1 MTSSRLRSLARR
13 LRPGAERRRQLEEQ
27 LARCGGQLSQRE
39 DELSRAHAELSEVRS
54 ELTRVRGRL
63 EQASAM
69 RAVVDAPNAMPRAV
83 LPPAVQDR
91 LRSAGFRN
99 TGGTKK
105 GDPRAYASFVAKL
118 FEVRR
123 YTYAVQQTGLP
134 HPRPV
139 VSDRLSAL
147 ALAASHGI
155 GVPTIHGLWRAP
167 EEIDLSGLPDTF
179 VLKANRSAGS
189 RGVIPLRRQPGHPDR
204 YEVTDDSSRS
214 LSASEVIDWVTSRP
228 GLRGPWYAEEMLV
241 GDDGSGSIPH
251 DYKVYCFYGEIGG
264 GFVRRTHTHFGV
276 EGFSEGVRFRY
287 FDHEGRDAVW
297 RKERVDQSIPLSP
310 QLPEILETARRL
322 SRVAPLPFLRVD
334 LYATTRGVVMGELTL
349 GPGGNQYLRA
359 EDDVRFGRLWE
370 RAQVRLESDLYTGA
384 RPYGLVAGDHPVP
397 ELLRE
402 FLPGA

>member
-1 MTSSRLRSLARR
+1 MTSPRLRSLARR
-13 LRPGAERRRQLEEQ
+13 LRPGAERRRQLEER
-27 LARCGGQLSQRE
+27 LDRCGDELSQRE
-39 DELSRAHAELSEVRS
+39 GELSEAHAELAEVRS
-54 ELTRVRGRL
+54 ELTRAERRL
-63 EQASAM
+63 ERARAM
-69 RAVVDAPNAMPRAV
+69 RAMVDAPGAMPRAV

-155 GVPTIHGLWRAP
+155 GVPTIHGLWHDP

-214 LSASEVIDWVTSRP
+214 LSEAEVIAWVTTRP

-251 DYKVYCFYGEIGG
+251 DYKIYCFYGEIGG

-276 EGFSEGVRFRY
+276 EGFAEGVRFRY
-287 FDHEGRDAVW
+287 FDDAGRDAVW
-297 RKERVDQSIPLSP
+297 RTERVDQSIPLSP

-349 GPGGNQYLRA
+349 GPGGKQYLRA
-359 EDDVRFGRLWE
+359 EEDVRFGRLWE

-397 ELLRE
+397 ELLRP
-402 FLPGA
+402 FLP